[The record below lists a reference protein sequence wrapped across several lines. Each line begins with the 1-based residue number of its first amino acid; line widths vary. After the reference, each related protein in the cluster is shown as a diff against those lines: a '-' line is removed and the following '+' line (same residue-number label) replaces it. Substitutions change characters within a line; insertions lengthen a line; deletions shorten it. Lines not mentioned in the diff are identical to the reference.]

1 MNDFS
6 QFIENP
12 VATLILLVTVAT
24 SIMAWNDPTLIARFI
39 LNPFRVIKHKEYY
52 RTLSSGLIHADGM
65 HLFFNMYSFYIFA
78 FILEQIMGHITFAL
92 FYVLS
97 LIMSHISVIAKN
109 QNNPAYNALGAS
121 GAVSGM
127 VLAFVMW
134 NPSLNL
140 YLMFI
145 PVPIPGWLFGV
156 LYMAYSQYA
165 AKKGNDNIGH
175 EAHLWGALSGV
186 ILAPIMSP
194 AIREGFL
201 EWIGNLI

>member
-39 LNPFRVIKHKEYY
+39 LNPFRIVKYKEYY

-97 LIMSHISVIAKN
+97 LIMSHIYVIAKH
-109 QNNPAYNALGAS
+109 QNNSAYNALGAS
-121 GAVSGM
+121 GAVSGL
-127 VLAFVMW
+127 VLAFIMW

-156 LYMAYSQYA
+156 LYMAYSQYS